1 MPTKIYKTKKT
12 FNKIFLCF
20 ENKHKTQTHTFSPH
34 AQLNTIL
41 NPNFPMLS
49 EKPDAKLK
57 SQINEQNPRL
67 ETTNRHTTTQP

>member
-1 MPTKIYKTKKT
+1 M
-12 FNKIFLCF
+12 IFLGF
-20 ENKHKTQTHTFSPH
+20 ETKHKTQTQIFSTH

-49 EKPDAKLK
+49 EKPDTKLK

-67 ETTNRHTTTQP
+67 ETTNSHTTT